1 MFSDWSSVRL
11 AALSRFPSESRRGS
25 SRYPC
30 RTDGSIFV
38 SVSDGHQSRWAQAD
52 DVSREG
58 IALLVCCAF
67 VPGAALTISLRGGPH
82 QATFVRGADVVYA
95 EPRQEGQWRV
105 GCRFETPL
113 RVDELQALV

>member
-1 MFSDWSSVRL
+1 MCPEWRSVRL
-11 AALSRFPSESRRGS
+11 AASSLLPSEGRRGS

-52 DVSREG
+52 NVSREG
-58 IALLVCCAF
+58 IALLVCCSF
-67 VPGAALTISLRGGPH
+67 LPGAALTISLRGGPH

-95 EPRQEGQWRV
+95 EPREEGQWRV
-105 GCRFETPL
+105 GCRFDAPL